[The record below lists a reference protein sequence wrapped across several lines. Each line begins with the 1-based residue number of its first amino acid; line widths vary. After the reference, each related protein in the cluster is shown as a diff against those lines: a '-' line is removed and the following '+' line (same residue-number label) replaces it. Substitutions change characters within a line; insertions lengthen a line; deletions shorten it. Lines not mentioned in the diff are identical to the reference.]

1 MVVQSLAKGGH
12 LPPDIPPDTGRPL
25 AGPPPLWISAARMIL
40 RILTVLFLVYLLHL
54 AIDWT
59 MAQSKKLEDNGRTMV
74 SLGLLL
80 SLLAVYTLLI
90 ATPFVPGVEIG
101 LSLMLLKGADIVLAV
116 YLATVLGLILA
127 FLLGR
132 LMTVERLI
140 LFFTDLR
147 LGRICQMLEEYRGL
161 SSEDVV
167 QRLESRLQSTWG
179 QRFLRSRYL
188 MLALLINL
196 PGNAMMGGGGG
207 ISLVAGLSR
216 LFDSRFILLTYC
228 LAVAPIPILVWLY
241 GAEGIAP

>member
-1 MVVQSLAKGGH
+1 MQPDRPQDQSPTAPK
-12 LPPDIPPDTGRPL
+12 
-25 AGPPPLWISAARMIL
+25 APPLSAVLLRMVL
-40 RILTVLFLVYLLHL
+40 RILVILLLVVLLHL

-59 MAQSKKLEDNGRTMV
+59 MAQSKKLEGSGRSMV

-80 SLLAVYTLLI
+80 SLLAVYALLI

-101 LSLMLLKGADIVLAV
+101 LSLMLLKGADVVAAV
-116 YLATVLGLILA
+116 YTATVLGLLIA
-127 FLLGR
+127 YFAGR
-132 LMTVERLI
+132 FITVDRLI
-140 LFFTDLR
+140 LFFNDLR
-147 LGRICQMLEEYRGL
+147 LTRICLLLQDYRGL
-161 SSEDVV
+161 GPDEMVAKL
-167 QRLESRLQSTWG
+167 QSRFQSTWG

-207 ISLVAGLSR
+207 ISLIAGLSR
-216 LFDSRFILLTYC
+216 LFALRWIVLTFC